1 MSVHRIAI
9 VSDTHGLLRPEIE
22 YQLNS
27 CELILHAGDVGKSAI
42 LESLREIAPVYAVC
56 GNVDGNLGMELPEEL
71 EINLYGFRIY
81 MIHNKRQMKTDIS
94 NVDFVIYGHSHKYE
108 EKVIDSVTYLNPG
121 SCGPRRFRLPIT
133 MMILTLDPE
142 EHRFYVERVDC
153 DCSSKRIN
161 EQASEIFPVKDMDRM
176 IRKVIKEMNSGKAIT
191 EIAAGNHLE
200 EELVEQI
207 CRIYVTH
214 PGVDIQGIMNRMEIK
229 DL

>member
-1 MSVHRIAI
+1 MSTHRIAI
-9 VSDTHGLLRPEIE
+9 MSDTHGLLRPEIE

-27 CELILHAGDVGKSAI
+27 CELIMHAGDVGKPAI
-42 LESLREIAPVYAVC
+42 LESLREIAPVYAVR
-56 GNVDGNLGMELPEEL
+56 GNVDRDWSMELPEEL
-71 EINLYGFRIY
+71 EIDLYGFGIY
-81 MIHNKRQMKTDIS
+81 MIHNKSQMTTDLS
-94 NVDFVIYGHSHKYE
+94 DVDFVIYGHSHKYE

-153 DCSSKRIN
+153 SPKRTN
-161 EQASEIFPVKDMDRM
+161 GQEMEVFPVKDMDRM
-176 IRKVIKEMNSGKAIT
+176 IRRVIKEMDSGKTIA

-200 EELVEQI
+200 EGLVEQI
-207 CRIYVTH
+207 CRIYATH